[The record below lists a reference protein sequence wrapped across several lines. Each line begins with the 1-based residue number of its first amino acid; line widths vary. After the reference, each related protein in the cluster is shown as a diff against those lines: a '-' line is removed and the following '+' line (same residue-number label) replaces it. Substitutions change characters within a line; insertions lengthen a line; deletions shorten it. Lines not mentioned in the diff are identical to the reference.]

1 MQKRLEIRDAIFKL
15 LKIETKNM
23 NLNKLILPI
32 LAISLL
38 VGCNEAP
45 KTEQAESPA
54 DTSPKF
60 EDNWQSLKSYEI
72 PTWFQ
77 DAKFG
82 IFIHWGPYSVPAY
95 AKEWYPRYMYM
106 DTATF
111 SAQLDLESE
120 GPNKVHLYHKAKY
133 GDLDKFG
140 YKDFIP
146 MFKAEKFDANAWIDL
161 FKQAG
166 ARYVVPV
173 AEHHD
178 GFAMYKSN
186 VTKWNAVD
194 KGPKR
199 DIVKELFEAGKSQG
213 LKMGVSS
220 HFAFNWAYY
229 NKKAHFDTMDPAYA
243 DLYSKKGTTIDE
255 PVSQEFKEL
264 WWSRT
269 TDILDN
275 YQPDVLWL
283 DFFVDQAVFKEY
295 HPKLAAYYYNKGL
308 EWDKEVVLQD
318 KNFQYESFP
327 EGTFVHDLERGK
339 MSDIRKIPWQT
350 DTSIGENSWSYV
362 EDWESKDANKLID
375 DLVDIVSKNGCL
387 LLNVGPKADGT
398 IPDDQ
403 KEVLLAMGNWL
414 KVNGEAIYGSR
425 YWKVFGEGP
434 TKVAEGY
441 MSERREENNGFTA
454 KDIRFTKKGNNLYAI
469 LLDWPE
475 NNKIEIE
482 SLGKDAGLLE
492 GKIKS
497 ISLLEN
503 RDEALTYELAAEHL
517 AVDLPNATS
526 GSLAHTLKI
535 ELE

>member
-1 MQKRLEIRDAIFKL
+1 
-15 LKIETKNM
+15 M
-23 NLNKLILPI
+23 NLKRILIPVIALGLFI
-32 LAISLL
+32 
-38 VGCNEAP
+38 GCSEAP
-45 KTEQAESPA
+45 KTEEAKEPA
-54 DTSPKF
+54 DAMAIY
-60 EDNWQSLKSYEI
+60 EENWESLKSYEI

-120 GPNKVHLYHKAKY
+120 GPNKVHLYHKTKY
-133 GDLDKFG
+133 GDLNKFG

-146 MFKAEKFDANAWIDL
+146 MFKAENFDPKSWIDL
-161 FKQAG
+161 FKAAG
-166 ARYVVPV
+166 AKYVVPV

-178 GFAMYKSN
+178 GFAMYNSN

-199 DIVKELFEAGKSQG
+199 DIVKELFAEGKNQG

-229 NKKAHFDTMDPAYA
+229 NKKAHFDTMDPEYS
-243 DLYSKKGTTIDE
+243 DLYSKKGKAIDE

-264 WWSRT
+264 WWKRT

-283 DFFVDQAVFKEY
+283 DFFVDQDVFKEY
-295 HPKLAAYYYNKGL
+295 HPKLAAYYYNKAM

-318 KNFQYESFP
+318 KNFRYESFP

-362 EDWESKDANKLID
+362 EDWESKDANRLID

-398 IPDDQ
+398 IPEDQ
-403 KEVLLAMGNWL
+403 RDVLLEMGNWL
-414 KVNGEAIYGSR
+414 SINGEAIYGSR

-441 MSERREENNGFTA
+441 MSERREENKGFTA
-454 KDIRFTKKGNNLYAI
+454 EDVRFTKKGNNLYAI
-469 LLDWPE
+469 MLDWPTDG
-475 NNKIEIE
+475 NVEIK
-482 SLGKDAGLLE
+482 SLGQSAGLLE
-492 GKIKS
+492 GTIKS
-497 ISLLEN
+497 IQLLGNSGEV
-503 RDEALTYELAAEHL
+503 LQYEVSDEHL
-517 AVDLPNATS
+517 TVNLPSNPI

-535 ELE
+535 EIEN